1 MKRKLW
7 LCMGGCMGLAVATA
21 MAVGVFT
28 ADDSEKRTWILCLPS
43 VEFHVSTTDLRL
55 SLRKARELTTIK
67 NRWRIQVVLIFET
80 ISKEV

>member
-43 VEFHVSTTDLRL
+43 VEFHVF
-55 SLRKARELTTIK
+55 IM
-67 NRWRIQVVLIFET
+67 VVR
-80 ISKEV
+80 

>member
-43 VEFHVSTTDLRL
+43 VESHVFIMVPRL
-55 SLRKARELTTIK
+55 SLRK
-67 NRWRIQVVLIFET
+67 V
-80 ISKEV
+80 